1 MFIGIPVFNGF
12 ILFENAVFKG
22 EQKTSLG
29 TAFLLGILTG
39 VLYNDI
45 KVKHYFILKETC
57 ALHNGKGEENMNTI
71 ELLDKLQ
78 RQAMNDEKLRKELLR
93 TRQAENPLGEFCRK
107 CRELGYEI
115 YEMELVTAGEEFYA
129 EMKRSTNGGGENS
142 PKLEGED
149 DFYEMFL
156 ASMEEEEE
164 YEQNKKK

>member
-1 MFIGIPVFNGF
+1 MIPG
-12 ILFENAVFKG
+12 LKG
-22 EQKTSLG
+22 LHTHELAHKCVYDFGSRSDMSMKVG
-29 TAFLLGILTG
+29 KHIFYADRKRCLL
-39 VLYNDI
+39 NR
-45 KVKHYFILKETC
+45 
-57 ALHNGKGEENMNTI
+57 KGAEDMNTI

-78 RQAMNDEKLRKELLR
+78 RQAMSDEKLRKELLE
-93 TRQAENPLGEFCRK
+93 TRKAKNPLGAFCKK

-164 YEQNKKK
+164 HEQSKEK

>member
-1 MFIGIPVFNGF
+1 MEKQ
-12 ILFENAVFKG
+12 LFKDRVWRLHSRKG
-22 EQKTSLG
+22 AE
-29 TAFLLGILTG
+29 
-39 VLYNDI
+39 D
-45 KVKHYFILKETC
+45 
-57 ALHNGKGEENMNTI
+57 MNTI

-78 RQAMNDEKLRKELLR
+78 RQAMRDEKVRKELLE
-93 TRQAENPLGEFCRK
+93 TRKAENPLGAFCRK

-156 ASMEEEEE
+156 ASMEEEET